1 VLQSGIYISKRF
13 HKNKDTERS
22 SHPKIISSNENADK
36 VWNLVIQTRQDIN
49 QAYYTEILK
58 LCETVHKKR
67 PELLSKNLF
76 LHHENAP
83 VNQALSVK
91 SVYGKASINGLEN
104 LFIHKIWPPL
114 TFGSLQN

>member
-1 VLQSGIYISKRF
+1 M
-13 HKNKDTERS
+13 N
-22 SHPKIISSNENADK
+22 SSNKNTEK
-36 VWNLVIQTRQDIN
+36 VWNLVIKTRQDIH
-49 QAYYTEILK
+49 QAYYVEILK
-58 LCETVHKKR
+58 FCETVLKKKK

-91 SVYGKASINGLEN
+91 SVYGKALSNGLEN
-104 LFIHKIWPPL
+104 LFIHKIWHPL